1 MKVLSRSSQQVG
13 YVVHGREQEDELQN
27 DLWREE
33 RENSKVFELGMVSQ
47 QGFNFTNLLEVQ
59 GLSTL
64 VQMKGTF
71 YPELVK
77 VFYTC
82 AKAVMEGNLYSIVN
96 DVEIVIDTTVLESS
110 SRNRYVRSP
119 KVRGIC

>member
-47 QGFNFTNLLEVQ
+47 
-59 GLSTL
+59 
-64 VQMKGTF
+64 
-71 YPELVK
+71 
-77 VFYTC
+77 
-82 AKAVMEGNLYSIVN
+82 
-96 DVEIVIDTTVLESS
+96 
-110 SRNRYVRSP
+110 
-119 KVRGIC
+119 